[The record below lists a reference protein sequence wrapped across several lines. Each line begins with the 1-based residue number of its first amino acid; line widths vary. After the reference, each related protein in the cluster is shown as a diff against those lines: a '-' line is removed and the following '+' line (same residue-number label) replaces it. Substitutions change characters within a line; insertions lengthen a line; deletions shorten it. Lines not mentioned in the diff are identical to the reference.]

1 MKYDDFLDRVEQ
13 RAEIAD
19 GSEAERTVVV
29 VLQELLDRI
38 SAKEGHD
45 LLAQLPYQL
54 KTSVAVTIAQ
64 VPLSRD
70 EFVARVGTELQVSED
85 EARKRIRAVFGTLR
99 EAVSWGELEDV
110 LLELDP
116 DYADL
121 LA

>member
-1 MKYDDFLDRVEQ
+1 MKYEDFLSHVEE

-19 GSEAERTVVV
+19 HDEAERTVGI
-29 VLQELLDRI
+29 VLQELLERI

-54 KTSVAVTIAQ
+54 KTSVAVTVARL
-64 VPLSRD
+64 PLSRD
-70 EFVARVGTELQVSED
+70 EFVARVAQELDVSKE

-116 DYADL
+116 EYADL